1 MSNAKVFLVGGAV
14 RDMLMGL
21 TPKDF
26 DFVVVGSSP
35 EEMLSLGFEQVGADF
50 PVFLHPVTQDE
61 FALARTE
68 RKMGHGH
75 TGFDCN
81 WEGVT
86 LEQDLARRDLTIN
99 AMAIPV
105 GSLSLSQRD
114 FDSLVKFRH
123 NLSGVL
129 KVGQLLTPVGK
140 AMESHLKLSAHHALV
155 DPFGGQ
161 ADIED
166 KLLCCV
172 SEHFAEDP
180 LRVLRLGRFLAR
192 FGGGWKVDGDTMAD
206 CLTLVQEDKLE
217 DLTPERVWKEVSRAL
232 CEPAPSAFFKF
243 LSHLN
248 WSGVKE
254 LTALKVVEQRPDFH
268 PEGDAFVHTMLCVDV
283 AARDGLSLEERFAVL
298 LHDLGKR
305 PAMEF
310 NQALGKSHLGGH
322 EGMGTQLVKDVC
334 ERWKVPTSCRKLAL
348 LVCLDHT
355 NVHNLHRL
363 KPNTIAKMF
372 ERWDLLRNEGVA
384 VSVAHCA
391 QADGRGRGKEFED
404 MEHPNFH
411 RLMWM
416 STEWKKKVD
425 VEELQTK
432 SRKPLVGKAIG
443 DAVRRVRVKRL
454 AERKAWCDENMENNP
469 R

>member
-50 PVFLHPVTQDE
+50 PVFLHPFTGDE

-68 RKMGHGH
+68 RKMGHGY
-75 TGFDCN
+75 TGFACN

-99 AMAIPV
+99 AMA
-105 GSLSLSQRD
+105 LSVSDNSEGDGEWINELRSVAALNVFWQAKH
-114 FDSLVKFRH
+114 FQC
-123 NLSGVL
+123 VL
-129 KVGQLLTPVGK
+129 DNVI
-140 AMESHLKLSAHHALV
+140 

-206 CLTLVQEDKLE
+206 CLTLVQEGKLE